1 MSTQSKPGLQI
12 LSCKIISAIVADPQA
27 PLNVRLEPNSSA
39 EIIDRLN
46 NNTHISIS
54 GEQDA
59 WFHID
64 LDHPVKGWVFRELT
78 RYTCGYL
85 EARIDFAENG
95 GSLKIT
101 DAFIGGGQHKYYLN
115 CRKGQTLRLESYA
128 RIGTPAVDAP
138 DGTSLTHQ
146 DAALQEW
153 ICILDVDG
161 DYTLSYH
168 SNFKGYEYNFSVELN
183 D

>member
-39 EIIDRLN
+39 EIIDRLDN
-46 NNTHISIS
+46 GTHISIS

-59 WFHID
+59 WFHINN
-64 LDHPVKGWVFRELT
+64 PVKGWVFRELT

-101 DAFIGGGQHKYYLN
+101 DAFIGGGEHKYYLN
-115 CRKGQTLRLESYA
+115 CTKGQTLRLESYA
-128 RIGTPAVDAP
+128 RIPSVYAP
-138 DGTSLTHQ
+138 DGTLLAGDPYSAPVH
-146 DAALQEW
+146 EW
-153 ICILDVDG
+153 NQILDEDG
-161 DYTLSYH
+161 DYTLLFD